1 MTIEERVEALRARK
15 AEMARIRAEFAERRQ
30 HGLQARHRAKLRNLA
45 QSEEK
50 AS

>member
-15 AEMARIRAEFAERRQ
+15 AERARIRQEFAERRSY
-30 HGLQARHRAKLRNLA
+30 GLEARKAAKLSRTT
-45 QSEEK
+45 EEK